1 MKRVSKIIIAC
12 FSVIMALSI
21 VSCDNEP
28 VDPVLD
34 ESREVGKPIVIVKSE
49 GEEEIIREDVVAK
62 INSKGE
68 FTLALNHLKGRDD
81 ELKIFTRKFV
91 EGNFPTNANPST
103 YLNRELKVQYST
115 VDENRPNYV
124 TGYIKITNIN
134 KNARV
139 VTGNYSMTMVPVRVG
154 GPEEG
159 IDPNIKSFTIEGSFE
174 NVPYQREEEFY
185 IDAEVNKVPFVSIT
199 PQWKEENGSSTIS
212 GKGYGQLEQ
221 EIFLKFPTE
230 IISAENIEEGKK
242 VYSFNDE
249 GFDAFYI
256 SEYGVKYSLDK
267 ENNASM
273 LNCEL
278 ELVSLDSTTI
288 DKDNVTVLVGRY
300 KLKLIADTDQE
311 VTIKYGTFKVE
322 KRSKQAGE

>member
-12 FSVIMALSI
+12 FSVIMALSY

-49 GEEEIIREDVVAK
+49 GEEEIIREGVVAK
-62 INSKGE
+62 INAKGE
-68 FTLALNHLKGRDD
+68 FTLALNHLKGRND
-81 ELKIFTRKFV
+81 ELKIFIRKFI

-103 YLNRELKVQYST
+103 YLNRELKAQYST

-124 TGYIKITNIN
+124 TGFVKITHIN

-139 VTGNYSMTMVPVRVG
+139 VTGSYSMTMVPIRVG

-174 NVPYQREEEFY
+174 NVPYQREEDIY
-185 IDAEVNKVPFVSIT
+185 IDAEVNKVPFVSIA
-199 PQWKEENGSSTIS
+199 PVWKEENGTSTIS
-212 GKGYGQLEQ
+212 GKGYGQLDQ
-221 EIFLKFPTE
+221 EIFLQIPTE
-230 IISAENIEEGKK
+230 IISAEKIEEGKK
-242 VYSFNDE
+242 VYSFKEE
-249 GFDAFYI
+249 GFDAYYI

-267 ENNASM
+267 ENNSSM
-273 LNCEL
+273 LNSEF
-278 ELVSLDSTTI
+278 ELVSLDSTALG
-288 DKDNVTVLVGRY
+288 KDNVATLVGRY

-322 KRSKQAGE
+322 KRTKKEGE